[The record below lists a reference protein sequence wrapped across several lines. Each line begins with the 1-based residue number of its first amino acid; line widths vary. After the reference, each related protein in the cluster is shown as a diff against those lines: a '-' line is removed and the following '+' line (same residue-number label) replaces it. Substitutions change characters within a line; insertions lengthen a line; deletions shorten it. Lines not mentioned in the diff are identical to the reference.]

1 MYIEPINL
9 PKQNRHSFL
18 EYQESEL
25 NEKRTRGHFNTSTP
39 QINNLL
45 QPTTVFLIEQVLQ
58 RKVIWKI

>member
-25 NEKRTRGHFNTSTP
+25 NEKRTRGHFNASAP
-39 QINNLL
+39 KINKLL
-45 QPTTVFLIEQVLQ
+45 QPATVFLIEQALQ
-58 RKVIWKI
+58 RKVV